1 MSTREIIALIF
12 LIIAC
17 GDLLTSLS
25 LYAIGLFTRKER
37 KAIKEHERA
46 IIEEYENLQPDPN
59 FPIGY
64 EATMEKDRK
73 LSELPKKW
81 YTEINF
87 IKWANLY
94 LLFTIIAFIIYFLI
108 K

>member
-1 MSTREIIALIF
+1 MTTREIIALIF

-25 LYAIGLFTRKER
+25 LYAIGFCTHKER
-37 KAIKEHERA
+37 KKVKEQERA
-46 IIEEYENLQPDPN
+46 IFEEYENLQPDPN
-59 FPIGY
+59 FPLGL
-64 EATMEKDRK
+64 ENVRERDRR
-73 LSELPKKW
+73 LEELPRKW

-94 LLFTIIAFIIYFLI
+94 LLFTVIAFIIYFVI